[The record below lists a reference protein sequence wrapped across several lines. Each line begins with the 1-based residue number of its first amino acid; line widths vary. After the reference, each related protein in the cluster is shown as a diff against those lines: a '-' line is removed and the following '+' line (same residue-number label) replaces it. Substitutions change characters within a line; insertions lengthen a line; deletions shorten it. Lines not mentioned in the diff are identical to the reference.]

1 MTACTQNTH
10 RTWQDIYVA
19 SVATVLILRDEPS
32 AQSLLN
38 YIVMER
44 VHRVI
49 IGLLLL
55 LAAFV
60 MFGCKTTKCIP
71 TTEYV
76 TRDSIVAKYHTDS
89 VLVTERDSVFV
100 REKGD
105 TVFVSVTKWRVRDH
119 IVNHTDTVYKDR
131 EHTVVQTEVQEVVP
145 GYYKSTSAGFWVLL
159 AILVVLIAWG
169 IFKKVYLHK

>member
-1 MTACTQNTH
+1 MQNMH

-19 SVATVLILRDEPS
+19 SVATGLTLRAEPS

-76 TRDSIVAKYHTDS
+76 TRDSIVTKYHTDS
-89 VLVTERDSVFV
+89 VLVTERDSVFA

-105 TVFVSVTKWRVRDH
+105 TVWLTKYKYIYKEH
-119 IVNHTDTVYKDR
+119 ISNKVDTVYHDR

>member
-1 MTACTQNTH
+1 MF
-10 RTWQDIYVA
+10 DIQR
-19 SVATVLILRDEPS
+19 L
-32 AQSLLN
+32 
-38 YIVMER
+38 
-44 VHRVI
+44 I
-49 IGLLLL
+49 IGTALL
-55 LAAFV
+55 LAAFLL
-60 MFGCKTTKCIP
+60 FSGCKTTKCIP
-71 TTEYV
+71 TTEYI
-76 TRDSIVAKYHTDS
+76 TRDSIVVQHHTDS
-89 VLVTERDSVFV
+89 LRVIDRDSVFV

-145 GYYKSTSAGFWVLL
+145 GYYKSTSAGFWILL

>member
-1 MTACTQNTH
+1 MF
-10 RTWQDIYVA
+10 DIQR
-19 SVATVLILRDEPS
+19 L
-32 AQSLLN
+32 
-38 YIVMER
+38 
-44 VHRVI
+44 I
-49 IGLLLL
+49 IGTALL
-55 LAAFV
+55 LAAFLL
-60 MFGCKTTKCIP
+60 FSGCKTTKCIP
-71 TTEYV
+71 TTEYI
-76 TRDSIVAKYHTDS
+76 TRDSIIVKHNTDS
-89 VLVTERDSVFV
+89 VRVIDRDSVFV

-119 IVNHTDTVYKDR
+119 IVNHTDTVYKDS

>member
-1 MTACTQNTH
+1 MF
-10 RTWQDIYVA
+10 DIQR
-19 SVATVLILRDEPS
+19 L
-32 AQSLLN
+32 
-38 YIVMER
+38 
-44 VHRVI
+44 I
-49 IGLLLL
+49 IGTALL
-55 LAAFV
+55 LAAFLL
-60 MFGCKTTKCIP
+60 FSGCKTTKCIP

-76 TRDSIVAKYHTDS
+76 TRDSIVVKHHTDS
-89 VLVTERDSVFV
+89 VRVIDKDSVFV
-100 REKGD
+100 KEKGD